1 MSIIDKQEAIVK
13 EMKDLDEWF
22 DKYEYII
29 KLGRQLDHMDSVYRT
44 DENSISGCQSKV
56 WMVGEEKKGLLYF
69 SADSDTLITKG
80 IISLILNVCNQ
91 ESARTIV
98 EADFYFLDKIGLNSN
113 LSPSRANGVASIVK
127 RIKDIGKSH
136 L

>member
-1 MSIIDKQEAIVK
+1 MTIITKQEAIVK

-29 KLGRQLDHMDSVYRT
+29 NLGRQLEPLDSVYKT
-44 DENSISGCQSKV
+44 GENVISGCQSKV
-56 WMVGEEKKGLLYF
+56 WLIGEQKQGLLYF

-80 IISLILNVCNQ
+80 IISLLLTVCNH
-91 ESARTIV
+91 ESAKDIV
-98 EADFYFLDKIGLNSN
+98 ETDFYFLDKIGLNSN

-127 RIKDIGKSH
+127 RIKDFGKREY
-136 L
+136 